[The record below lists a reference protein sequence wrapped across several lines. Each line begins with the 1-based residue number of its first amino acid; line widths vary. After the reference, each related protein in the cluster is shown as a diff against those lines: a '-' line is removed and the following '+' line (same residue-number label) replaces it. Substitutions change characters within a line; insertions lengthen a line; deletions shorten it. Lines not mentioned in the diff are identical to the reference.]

1 MSAIQSKTVNLPFNA
16 KDNIEQELK
25 KLGYDVLRWAVVE
38 VKDSVLVISLSYI
51 SG

>member
-1 MSAIQSKTVNLPFNA
+1 MSAIQSKTVNLPFSA

-38 VKDSVLVISLSYI
+38 VKDSELVISLS
-51 SG
+51 

>member
-1 MSAIQSKTVNLPFNA
+1 MTTILSTTVNLPTA
-16 KDNIEQELK
+16 SKDNIEQELK

-38 VKDSVLVISLSYI
+38 VKDSVLVVSLSYI

>member
-1 MSAIQSKTVNLPFNA
+1 MTTIQSTTVNIPINA

-25 KLGYDVLRWAVVE
+25 NLGYNVLRWAVVE
-38 VKDSVLVISLSYI
+38 VKDNILVVSLSYI